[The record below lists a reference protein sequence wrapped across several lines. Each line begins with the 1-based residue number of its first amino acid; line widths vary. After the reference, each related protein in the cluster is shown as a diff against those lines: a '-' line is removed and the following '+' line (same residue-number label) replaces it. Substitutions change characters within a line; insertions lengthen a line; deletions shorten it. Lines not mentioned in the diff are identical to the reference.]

1 VPSEGSIKLL
11 NLNATAQTWKL
22 ITVLPNLPL
31 NRTWEFE
38 PFAFVPSTDD
48 RLAAIRESSTAA
60 QALLDNFKDA
70 FGRKREPAALIV
82 RDDAITAIPWNNIVD
97 LRNAFAISC
106 ICNAWQKTIGSKN
119 AWSLL
124 YSDYFDFYPF
134 VMHRDGIGLIHL
146 GFGLSSY
153 DNADDF
159 SGQPHP
165 DLPSGGWNFHA
176 IPDDGLLKVLIERWR
191 KRIQLK
197 RRSWQ
202 SEALFRSLA
211 VAFRAARL
219 PKGSD
224 NQLFDLGIQLSL
236 WVSAHECLVH
246 PGKKGKADFRE
257 VLSLLGKRHW
267 LYASLR
273 RKTRLLGQTRQT
285 PPLNY
290 VQKLYFRLHR
300 ARNAFLHGNPV
311 KSDLMFIGKTHSD
324 SLFVKAAPLIY
335 QTALESTLV
344 KQRRR
349 RFRDKREAVVFI
361 FRHAHLERALTT
373 TRKRRDQP

>member
-1 VPSEGSIKLL
+1 
-11 NLNATAQTWKL
+11 LNATALNWKL

-48 RLAAIRESSTAA
+48 RLAAIRESTSAA
-60 QALLDNFKDA
+60 RALLENFKDA
-70 FGRKREPAALIV
+70 FGRKREPSALIV
-82 RDDAITAIPWNNIVD
+82 RGDAPAPIPWQNIVD

-106 ICNAWQKTIGSKN
+106 ICKAWQKAVGSKN
-119 AWSLL
+119 PWSLL
-124 YSDYFDFYPF
+124 YSDYFDFCPF
-134 VMHRDGIGLIHL
+134 VIHRDGIGLIQH

-159 SGQPHP
+159 VGQPHP
-165 DLPSGGWNFHA
+165 DLPSGGWNLYA
-176 IPDDGLLKVLIERWR
+176 RPDEHLLKV
-191 KRIQLK
+191 LK
-197 RRSWQ
+197 RRSWK
-202 SEALFRSLA
+202 SDALFRSLA

-246 PGKKGKADFRE
+246 PGKKGKADLQL

-273 RKTRLLGQTRQT
+273 RKTRSAQRRQT
-285 PPLNY
+285 PGLNY
-290 VQKLYFRLHR
+290 VQRLYFRLHH

-311 KSDLMFIGKTHSD
+311 RSDLIFIGKTHSD
-324 SLFVKAAPLIY
+324 SLFVQVAPLIY
-335 QTALESTLV
+335 QAALESMLI
-344 KQRRR
+344 KQRRL
-349 RFRDKREAVVFI
+349 RFRDKRKAVVFI

-373 TRKRRDQP
+373 TRKRRDQR